1 MRSSSQLKIAV
12 IGGGIA
18 GAEVV
23 RNALPRYLDITLIEP
38 KSQIECQ
45 ALYPEYLAGTAQLE
59 DLTAPLRPFCDRMGA
74 QLTNERAIRMEKNLV
89 VCEKSQIEFDMAVI
103 ATGAA
108 QNYFGIKGAE
118 RSFSVNSL
126 SETEKAKRFL
136 KKEEPKKIA
145 IIGSGLTGI
154 ETACALKESIDADIH
169 IIEAKS
175 RVLPQFSENISSL
188 INRALLEKGINILI
202 SARVK
207 EIKEEGVVFFD
218 GSTLD
223 CEMAIWTA
231 GIKPP
236 DFVSNLAFQKKERE
250 WIMTNP
256 HLQASGNVFAIGDS
270 AWVEIDGR
278 VASKTAIE
286 AEHQA
291 AHMAHNLTRWAER
304 KPLMSYNIVAPTD
317 AQVALI
323 SMGCNSAVGVYGS
336 ICIAMPARLMHAL
349 KGWIDKSFIQRFK

>member
-1 MRSSSQLKIAV
+1 
-12 IGGGIA
+12 
-18 GAEVV
+18 
-23 RNALPRYLDITLIEP
+23 
-38 KSQIECQ
+38 
-45 ALYPEYLAGTAQLE
+45 
-59 DLTAPLRPFCDRMGA
+59 
-74 QLTNERAIRMEKNLV
+74 MEKNLIS
-89 VCEKSQIEFDMAVI
+89 EKNQIEFDVAVI

-108 QNYFGIKGAE
+108 QNYFCIKGAE

-126 SETEKAKRFL
+126 SETERAKRFL

-169 IIEAKS
+169 IVEAKD

-188 INRALLEKGINILI
+188 INRVLLEKGIDILI

-236 DFVSNLAFQKKERE
+236 DFAQSGLPEEGRE
-250 WIMTNP
+250 DNDELS
-256 HLQASGNVFAIGDS
+256 LQAPGNVFAI
-270 AWVEIDGR
+270 EI
-278 VASKTAIE
+278 
-286 AEHQA
+286 
-291 AHMAHNLTRWAER
+291 
-304 KPLMSYNIVAPTD
+304 APD
-317 AQVALI
+317 
-323 SMGCNSAVGVYGS
+323 
-336 ICIAMPARLMHAL
+336 
-349 KGWIDKSFIQRFK
+349 